1 MNHALRTRTARHLAV
16 LLLALSGLACRGCL
30 SLTGGDTRGDGD
42 LDLRR
47 KRLFVIPFA
56 TRGPRGA
63 SYFKSTVGRYFSR
76 EVAGVI
82 RACCPDADVRDADDL
97 PDDLIDVE
105 VVRES
110 WMSIGERL
118 KADYLL
124 IGEIHELRGKE
135 PRAIKLYKGTMRVAA
150 CVLSLKEE
158 GKVVWRT
165 RPTVC
170 KFIYPRAMA
179 GLEEIPADVPDA
191 EAAMITVMR
200 KAAIAIAV
208 PFIGEEA
215 ATELRH
221 KRGFK

>member
-1 MNHALRTRTARHLAV
+1 MNPALRTRTARHLAI

-30 SLTGGDTRGDGD
+30 RLTDGDSRGDGD

-47 KRLFVIPFA
+47 KRLFVVPFA
-56 TRGPRGA
+56 TRGA

-82 RACCPDADVRDADDL
+82 RTSCPDADVRDADDL

-124 IGEIHELRGKE
+124 IGEIFELRGKD
-135 PRAIKLYKGTMRVAA
+135 PKTIKLYKGTMRVAA
-150 CVLSLKEE
+150 RVLSLKEE

-179 GLEEIPADVPDA
+179 GLEDIPADVPDA
-191 EAAMITVMR
+191 EAAMLTVMR
-200 KAAIAIAV
+200 KAAIGIAV

-215 ATELRH
+215 ATELRR